1 MAKYLNFTKALARL
15 EEIVEKL
22 EADNLDLDEA
32 MKLTEEGFA
41 LHKSCQE
48 KLKTTQD
55 RIEKIISSE
64 EVN

>member
-1 MAKYLNFTKALARL
+1 MAKNLNFTKALARL